1 MKTANQG
8 QISVYLCAIIGVML
22 ILIITVLQGIRIWEG
37 KAKCRQALHGAV
49 VGIQADFQ
57 PDLFRRYHLLAV
69 DATYYGRG
77 EGYLEQRITDY
88 LDYNLNPA
96 KGWYQYRLSEVA
108 MVNPQTLIENDLY
121 DFHRQIEDY
130 MSIKAPA
137 LLAEQLIPTENTET
151 EDSQQ
156 KQFMTGVDGL
166 SERTRTLSGDS
177 GEEAITADGPVTGKM
192 IQALGLEEA
201 LSMRENAAMDELSVG
216 ADAGA
221 EEISMEELL
230 AMNLTEDGSI
240 VDPRE
245 AIGQLNGSP
254 LLEIVMP
261 EQVADVSK
269 EMIDLAE
276 TPSASQKADTSWQ
289 EWNPGIDLI
298 NANSLSDWN
307 LEEILQESGKGGIQ
321 GLSEVYGI
329 AYAMDTFAY
338 VGKEKDTE
346 AHAFQYEIEYLIMGR
361 ESDYDNL
368 TMIARR
374 LCLLRMIPNGA
385 YAFTDSAMKEEALIM
400 ATLILTPLG
409 VPELAEPV
417 SYVLLG
423 CWAYGESL
431 LEVKELFA
439 GKTVPLQKNETN
451 WKLSLNGLKELESQA
466 VSEDN
471 ESGEAGMNYEQY
483 MMLLLATMPDSDRK
497 YYRMLDVIQLNIQKT
512 IPEFYIKNCMDEFTI
527 QLQTQ
532 EADRVWNMQET
543 GGYLQNK

>member
-37 KAKCRQALHGAV
+37 KAKCRQALYGAV

-346 AHAFQYEIEYLIMGR
+346 AHAFQYEIEYLIMGQ

-417 SYVLLG
+417 SYVFLG

-527 QLQTQ
+527 QLQAQ

-543 GGYLQNK
+543 GGYLAK